1 VFFCDYPIL
10 FLNCIGDLFS
20 IFFLLNFFLKIK
32 SIFVDPLESPFLIPR
47 AIISWS
53 SVENLLNQFLF
64 LRKDVVR
71 QQDVH
76 GRVARVDPLDVKAGN
91 VLDGESALR
100 RKDSGHEEV
109 LDRDQRTRQRH
120 L

>member
-1 VFFCDYPIL
+1 M
-10 FLNCIGDLFS
+10 
-20 IFFLLNFFLKIK
+20 
-32 SIFVDPLESPFLIPR
+32 
-47 AIISWS
+47 
-53 SVENLLNQFLF
+53 
-64 LRKDVVR
+64 R

-76 GRVARVDPLDVKAGN
+76 GRVARVDPLNVKAGN